1 MFHLSAMLIVFCF
14 ITKKQG
20 IKCSPKGFPSLFP
33 ETKVHEFVESLRQ
46 EMCGGRFDKVV
57 DGCTT
62 EQVAGE
68 KSDKS
73 CIEIQRLHSV
83 LRTPNIGPEDGQ
95 LLVGAFLDSPPM

>member
-1 MFHLSAMLIVFCF
+1 
-14 ITKKQG
+14 
-20 IKCSPKGFPSLFP
+20 
-33 ETKVHEFVESLRQ
+33 
-46 EMCGGRFDKVV
+46 MCGGRFDKVV